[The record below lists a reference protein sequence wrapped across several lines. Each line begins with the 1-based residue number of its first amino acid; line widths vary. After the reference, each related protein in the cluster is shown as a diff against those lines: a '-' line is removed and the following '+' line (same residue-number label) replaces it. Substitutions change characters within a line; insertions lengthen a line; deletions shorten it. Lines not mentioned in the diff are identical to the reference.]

1 VGGEGNLPTYV
12 LGKYWTTPGQNATLQ
27 RLSSGYG
34 SSYYS
39 SGYNF
44 SKSSGALSN
53 DTYLRVKTAA
63 LSYALP
69 ADWLKKVH
77 IKGGN
82 IYVNAQNLFTITNYK
97 FGDPEQPGSFTAFPI
112 QRIVAFGLSLKF

>member
-1 VGGEGNLPTYV
+1 VQSN
-12 LGKYWTTPGQNATLQ
+12 
-27 RLSSGYG
+27 
-34 SSYYS
+34 
-39 SGYNF
+39 
-44 SKSSGALSN
+44 GALSN

-69 ADWLKKVH
+69 GDFLKKVH
-77 IKGGN
+77 VQGAS

-97 FGDPEQPGSFTAFPI
+97 VGDPEQPGSFTSFPL